1 MSALTAHSLRVLAE
15 GPTMTRVAGLPAA
28 AVEPFTAP
36 EVAGLLDGIAAATA
50 ELTALATDVTDLLHD
65 AVPHMPS
72 PGARRAV
79 LAWRRAAH
87 TARPLDVGT
96 DLPAAVRSQL
106 SGTDTGPLDRW
117 THGAAELR
125 ALRADLCAAAAEA
138 EHRERAHLRELL
150 GVPAL
155 ANALALVSPVFHRS
169 SRLPAAGRLS
179 RGERLTAYRYV
190 VRAALKTSPLSSF
203 TELAAER
210 AADRG
215 RVRVSLHPLILQ
227 VLLRSAGH
235 RPGIREHLDWRV
247 NASLRRDPED
257 ASVARL
263 GEPRQ
268 HAGDGFGWSDSETIE
283 IREGADPTSALV
295 EPDRIS
301 ARRLARHLESGLV
314 GIDDPCPQ
322 EELLDWLTARL
333 AASPDQRARGAGRS
347 LARVGAALAS
357 LPEADAEQRAHA
369 LTVVDTG
376 LRSALG
382 ELGAADGW
390 PVTAVT
396 AVYEDRA
403 AAEQTPG
410 PAPEHRAALR
420 RYAELACDGL
430 EVSPVY
436 RSMVETFVA
445 RYGAGGVCSDVYGF
459 CGELERSG
467 WPYTLG
473 LERSGASGDAVRPGR
488 SSCRPSVSV
497 LCQVVADGGP
507 GGEPVLVA
515 NQLSTG
521 TGGLLARFHRLFD
534 DAGGGGGADGD
545 GREGESGEDGESG
558 EGRED
563 GESGESG
570 LGDRLRAWLRTLYPQ
585 ARLLEFVPA
594 RDANPLQADSTG
606 LLPALHWPTAT
617 RQWGPGTAVE
627 ELTLVHDRSR
637 GALEL
642 RAPDGAV
649 VAPVYLGTVPQHLIA
664 GPMRALTVLA
674 DPWQVPVDLADAA
687 VPGGLAAAGRT
698 GHLPRRTVAG
708 VVVRRARW
716 RVHAA
721 KVPRR
726 DSGEGLADFLERMDR
741 WRGERGLPAE
751 AYVRAEADVPQRDDR
766 TRKPLWLA
774 LASPIGLEALAH
786 LATSAGTH
794 RLVFSECLPVR
805 SGHAGVGGHGDG
817 GGAGDGGGTGDASAH
832 DDGARATEHVL
843 HFARITEDPGGP

>member
-1 MSALTAHSLRVLAE
+1 MAVTTYRTVLAE
-15 GPTMTRVAGLPAA
+15 GPSMTRVAGLPAA
-28 AVEPFTAP
+28 VAESFTAP
-36 EVAGLLDGIAAATA
+36 ALAALLDRIAAATA

-65 AVPHMPS
+65 VVPHMPS

-87 TARPLDVGT
+87 AARPLDVGA
-96 DLPAAVRSQL
+96 DLLAAVRSRL
-106 SGTDTGPLDRW
+106 PGTDTGPLDRW
-117 THGAAELR
+117 AHRAAELR
-125 ALRADLCAAAAEA
+125 ALRAELRSVAADTESG
-138 EHRERAHLRELL
+138 ERAQLRELL
-150 GVPAL
+150 GAPAL

-179 RGERLTAYRYV
+179 RGGRLTAYRYV

-227 VLLRSAGH
+227 VLLRSAAH
-235 RPGIREHLDWRV
+235 RNGIREHLVWRV
-247 NASLRRDPED
+247 NGSLRQDPED
-257 ASVARL
+257 AAVARL
-263 GEPRQ
+263 AEPRL
-268 HAGDGFGWSDSETIE
+268 HAGEGFGWSDSETIE
-283 IREGADPTSALV
+283 IREGAGPAGV
-295 EPDRIS
+295 VVAPDRLS
-301 ARRLARHLESGLV
+301 GRRLARHLESGLV

-333 AASPDQRARGAGRS
+333 TASSDQRARGAGRS
-347 LARVGAALAS
+347 LARVGAALDS
-357 LPEADAEQRAHA
+357 LPEADAGQRSRA
-369 LTVVDTG
+369 LTEVDTG

-390 PVTAVT
+390 PVTAVS

-403 AAEQTPG
+403 AAAEGPR

-420 RYAELACDGL
+420 RYADLACDGL

-459 CGELERSG
+459 CVELERSG

-473 LERSGASGDAVRPGR
+473 LERTGAGAGTIRPGR
-488 SSCRPSVSV
+488 SSCRPCVSV
-497 LCQVVADGGP
+497 LCQIAWGGGP
-507 GGEPVLVA
+507 DGEPVLVA

-521 TGGLLARFHRLFD
+521 TGSLVARFHRLFD
-534 DAGGGGGADGD
+534 GTGGDDGAGGDDETGGDDRAGEGDGD
-545 GREGESGEDGESG
+545 TGAGESGGN
-558 EGRED
+558 GRED
-563 GESGESG
+563 GTEDG
-570 LGDRLRAWLRTLYPQ
+570 LGDRLRAWLRTLYPG

-606 LLPALHWPTAT
+606 LLPALYWPTAT

-627 ELTLVHDRSR
+627 ELALVHDPVR

-687 VPGGLAAAGRT
+687 VPGALAAAGRA

-726 DSGEGLADFLERMDR
+726 DSGEGFADFLERMDR
-741 WRGERGLPAE
+741 WRRERGLPAE
-751 AYVRAEADVPQRDDR
+751 AYVRAETDVPQREDR
-766 TRKPLWLA
+766 ARKPLWLA

-786 LATSAGTH
+786 LALSAGTH
-794 RLVFSECLPVR
+794 RLVFSECLPAR
-805 SGHAGVGGHGDG
+805 GGHG
-817 GGAGDGGGTGDASAH
+817 GGAGDDHATGGGGAH
-832 DDGARATEHVL
+832 AAEHVL
-843 HFARITEDPGGP
+843 HFARITEDPGGS

>member
-1 MSALTAHSLRVLAE
+1 MTPTPHHALVE
-15 GPTMTRVAGLPAA
+15 GPSMTRVAGLPAA
-28 AVEPFTAP
+28 AVDPFTAP
-36 EVAGLLDGIAAATA
+36 VVAGLLDGITDATA

-87 TARPLDVGT
+87 AARPLDVGPE
-96 DLPAAVRSQL
+96 LLAAVRDRL
-106 SGTDTGPLDRW
+106 PGTDTAPLDRW
-117 THGAAELR
+117 TRRAAELR
-125 ALRADLCAAAAEA
+125 SLRADLRAAAEA
-138 EHRERAHLRELL
+138 TESRERTRLRELL

-155 ANALALVSPVFHRS
+155 ANGLALVSPVFHRS
-169 SRLPAAGRLS
+169 SRGAAAGRLS

-215 RVRVSLHPLILQ
+215 RVRVGLHPLILQ

-235 RPGIREHLDWRV
+235 RKGVREHLDWRV
-247 NASLRRDPED
+247 NGSLRED
-257 ASVARL
+257 DADAALARIA
-263 GEPRQ
+263 EPRL
-268 HAGDGFGWSDSETIE
+268 HAGDGFGWSDGETVD
-283 IREGADPTSALV
+283 IRDGAGPVAPV
-295 EPDRIS
+295 MEPDRLS
-301 ARRLARHLESGLV
+301 GRRLARLLESGAV

-322 EELLDWLTARL
+322 GELLDWLTARL
-333 AASPDQRARGAGRS
+333 ARSTDQRARGAGRS
-347 LARVGAALAS
+347 LARVGAALEA
-357 LPEADAEQRAHA
+357 LPEADAEHRSDA
-369 LTVVDTG
+369 LAEVDTG

-396 AVYEDRA
+396 AVYEDRTSTA
-403 AAEQTPG
+403 DAPRPG
-410 PAPEHRAALR
+410 PAQREALR
-420 RYAELACDGL
+420 RFADLACGGL
-430 EVSPVY
+430 ELSPVY
-436 RSMVETFVA
+436 RSMVETFVE
-445 RYGAGGVCSDVYGF
+445 RYGAGGVCPDVYGF
-459 CGELERSG
+459 CAELERSG
-467 WPYTLG
+467 WPYALRLDRTV
-473 LERSGASGDAVRPGR
+473 RGARVVRPGR

-497 LCQVVADGGP
+497 LCQIAEDGGP

-534 DAGGGGGADGD
+534 GDGGADAARWHGPADGD
-545 GREGESGEDGESG
+545 DGPGDDGPADGTEGGQRTDEE
-558 EGRED
+558 RCA
-563 GESGESG
+563 G
-570 LGDRLRAWLRTLYPQ
+570 LGDRLRTWLRTLYPE

-627 ELTLVHDRSR
+627 ELALVHDPVR

-642 RAPDGAV
+642 RAADGAV

-687 VPGGLAAAGRT
+687 VPGALAAAGRA

-741 WRGERGLPAE
+741 WRRERGLPTE
-751 AYVRAEADVPQRDDR
+751 AYVRAETDVPQRDDR

-786 LATSAGTH
+786 LAMSAGTH
-794 RLVFSECLPVR
+794 RLVFSECLPAR
-805 SGHAGVGGHGDG
+805 TGHAGGDGTGTCGTGDG
-817 GGAGDGGGTGDASAH
+817 GTGGG
-832 DDGARATEHVL
+832 GARATEHVL
-843 HFARITEDPGGP
+843 HFARITEDRGGS